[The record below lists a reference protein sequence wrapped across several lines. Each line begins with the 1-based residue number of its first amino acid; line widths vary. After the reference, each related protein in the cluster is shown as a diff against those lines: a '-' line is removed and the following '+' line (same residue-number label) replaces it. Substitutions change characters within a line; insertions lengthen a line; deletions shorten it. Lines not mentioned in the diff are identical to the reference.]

1 MGSLHQPTLVAALS
15 ALLFAGATA
24 PPAARAQAGTAA
36 AVPSADSLMRHVYV
50 LADDSMM
57 GRGTGSE
64 GYDRAARYVT
74 TVLQN
79 YAVGP
84 DPSQRGHGLERYF
97 QHFRYELPQRG
108 GKSESLESYNVIG
121 LVRGTDRGLSSERV
135 VVGAHLDHVGVVDG
149 MIFNGASDNAS
160 GVAVML
166 EVARLISRTPPRRTV
181 LFVAFGAEERGLLG
195 SKAFAEAM
203 ANSRSRIVA
212 DINIDDVGHLRTGT
226 LGPPILAA
234 LHGES
239 MCGELYSLV
248 KAYGDESH
256 LTVTDS
262 DDNNLFA
269 RSDHYS
275 FYQVGIPVLDF
286 GAGFVST
293 WLHTPEDDPEA
304 MDGNQLQRVATVVYQ
319 AVRTVAESIGMCKS
333 R

>member
-1 MGSLHQPTLVAALS
+1 MGPLHQPTLVAALS
-15 ALLFAGATA
+15 AVLLASATA
-24 PPAARAQAGTAA
+24 PPATRAQAGTAA
-36 AVPSADSLMRHVYV
+36 DVPSADSLMRHVYV

-74 TVLQN
+74 TVLRN

-212 DINIDDVGHLRTGT
+212 DINIDDVGHLAMLRVGR
-226 LGPPILAA
+226 PWLAA
-234 LHGES
+234 LHGKS
-239 MCGELYSLV
+239 VCLELYNIVRARADENGLV
-248 KAYGDESH
+248 I
-256 LTVTDS
+256 S
-262 DDNNLFA
+262 DVDPNNLFT
-269 RSDHYS
+269 RSDHYW
-275 FYQVGIPVLDF
+275 FYRAGIPVLFF
-286 GAGFVST
+286 GSGHVHR
-293 WLHTPEDDPEA
+293 WLHTAADDPEEI
-304 MDGNQLQRVATVVYQ
+304 DGDQLQRVATVVYQ
-319 AVRTVAESIGMCKS
+319 AVRTVAENIEMCKS